1 VNTYALLRHPD
12 KYLWW
17 GTVSAGR
24 EGWVDM
30 HMAHEFGDDP
40 ERIGMHCAII
50 DAHTGVKPIVEW
62 HTRAP
67 QRDWAGER
75 NTPEWQAMNNRFSG
89 FGS

>member
-62 HTRAP
+62 HTRA
-67 QRDWAGER
+67 R
-75 NTPEWQAMNNRFSG
+75 SG
-89 FGS
+89 TGPASGTRPSGRP